1 MMVYGVDTLFA
12 NDDIEDV
19 IKKTVNTR
27 NKLLHVNVD
36 KEETLTGGECGFYI
50 KKYVDMYRIIL
61 MKNLGIYSEDNQK
74 ELEDSVKKFN
84 ENFPQLRIKKKRV
97 RKKKTN

>member
-1 MMVYGVDTLFA
+1 
-12 NDDIEDV
+12 
-19 IKKTVNTR
+19 
-27 NKLLHVNVD
+27 
-36 KEETLTGGECGFYI
+36 
-50 KKYVDMYRIIL
+50 MYRIIL

>member
-1 MMVYGVDTLFA
+1 M
-12 NDDIEDV
+12 
-19 IKKTVNTR
+19 NTR

-36 KEETLTGGECGFYI
+36 KEETLNGGECGFYI

-61 MKNLGIYSEDNQK
+61 MKNLGIYSDDNQK

-84 ENFPQLRIKKKRV
+84 ENFPQLRIKKKCV